1 MGRRIALAAVPR
13 IRHRH
18 LYLRHQTHRA
28 AVRLSQSPS
37 GRATAL
43 FERNAGRSHRACRGR
58 LRHRCYRHGRATRQ
72 RARGERRPA
81 WRAVDGVGVFGHGL
95 GEDGR
100 RIRAEEDGRCEF
112 GSFPARARLDRG
124 GAQHHAGGGSASD
137 EDAGASGR
145 GLPHSSRDH
154 PRVVQ
159 ELRHLRENVPGALPA
174 AERGPHRGAGRAGQV
189 HGLPAVRMAVSR
201 FRDPGASRHCGGGAR
216 VMNVIDTSL
225 TGKNAVKLISGNHA
239 CALGAIAAGCRF
251 FAGYPI
257 TPSSE
262 IAERLARHLPEVDGV
277 FVQMED
283 EIASI
288 AAVIGASMGGVKAM
302 TATSGPGFSLKQ
314 ENIGYAAGAEI
325 PCVIVNVMR
334 GGPSTG
340 MPTRPSQAD
349 LMQARWGSHGD
360 YPIIALTPASVG
372 EIYSETIRA
381 FDLAEQCRSPVVLLY
396 DQVIAQLSE
405 TVVLNNAANSSRT
418 ERKWASGPRAV
429 YKPYDSGSDAIPA
442 MAKPGDGYRTH
453 TTGLTHSESGFPT
466 QNPEAVTRNLSRLF
480 SKLDRHRDLIDSSE
494 TLHCD
499 DADVVVV
506 AIGISARAAKR
517 AVELC
522 RAQGLRVGLFRPITF
537 WPFPEKQLCQ
547 AAAKAC
553 AVLVPEMNT
562 GQLRLVVER
571 VLGGTPVEGIHLF
584 SGEAITPADIAARA
598 AALARGT

>member
-1 MGRRIALAAVPR
+1 M
-13 IRHRH
+13 
-18 LYLRHQTHRA
+18 
-28 AVRLSQSPS
+28 
-37 GRATAL
+37 
-43 FERNAGRSHRACRGR
+43 N
-58 LRHRCYRHGRATRQ
+58 
-72 RARGERRPA
+72 
-81 WRAVDGVGVFGHGL
+81 AVDT
-95 GEDGR
+95 
-100 RIRAEEDGRCEF
+100 A
-112 GSFPARARLDRG
+112 
-124 GAQHHAGGGSASD
+124 
-137 EDAGASGR
+137 
-145 GLPHSSRDH
+145 
-154 PRVVQ
+154 
-159 ELRHLRENVPGALPA
+159 
-174 AERGPHRGAGRAGQV
+174 
-189 HGLPAVRMAVSR
+189 
-201 FRDPGASRHCGGGAR
+201 
-216 VMNVIDTSL
+216 L
-225 TGKNAVKLISGNHA
+225 TGKNAMKLISGNHA

-262 IAERLARHLPEVDGV
+262 IAERLARQLPEVDGV

-381 FDLAEQCRSPVVLLY
+381 FELAELCRSPVVLLY

-405 TVVLNNAANSSRT
+405 TVALGSAGSLRRS
-418 ERKWASGPRAV
+418 ERKWASGPRAD
-429 YKPYDSGSDAIPA
+429 YKPYGGEDIPA
-442 MAKPGDGYRTH
+442 MARPGDGYRVH

-480 SKLDRHRDLIDSSE
+480 SKLERHRDLIDSWE
-494 TLHCD
+494 EPHCA
-499 DADVVVV
+499 DADVVIV
-506 AIGISARAAKR
+506 AIGISARAATR
-517 AVELC
+517 AMELC
-522 RAQGLRVGLFRPITF
+522 RAEGLRVGLFRPITL
-537 WPFPEKQLCQ
+537 WPFPEAALRRATAQ
-547 AAAKAC
+547 AR

-562 GQLRLVVER
+562 GQLRLEVER
-571 VLGGTPVEGIHLF
+571 VLGGMPVEGVHLF
-584 SGEAITPADIAARA
+584 SGEAITPADIAVCA
-598 AALARGT
+598 AELARGV

>member
-1 MGRRIALAAVPR
+1 
-13 IRHRH
+13 
-18 LYLRHQTHRA
+18 
-28 AVRLSQSPS
+28 
-37 GRATAL
+37 
-43 FERNAGRSHRACRGR
+43 
-58 LRHRCYRHGRATRQ
+58 
-72 RARGERRPA
+72 
-81 WRAVDGVGVFGHGL
+81 
-95 GEDGR
+95 
-100 RIRAEEDGRCEF
+100 
-112 GSFPARARLDRG
+112 
-124 GAQHHAGGGSASD
+124 
-137 EDAGASGR
+137 
-145 GLPHSSRDH
+145 
-154 PRVVQ
+154 
-159 ELRHLRENVPGALPA
+159 
-174 AERGPHRGAGRAGQV
+174 
-189 HGLPAVRMAVSR
+189 
-201 FRDPGASRHCGGGAR
+201 
-216 VMNVIDTSL
+216 MNVIDTSL

-239 CALGAIAAGCRF
+239 CALGAVAAGCRF

-283 EIASI
+283 EIASM

-349 LMQARWGSHGD
+349 IMQSRWGSHGD
-360 YPIIALTPASVG
+360 YPIIVLTPASVG

-405 TVVLNNAANSSRT
+405 TVALNSAADASRT
-418 ERKWASGPRAV
+418 ERKWASGPRAA
-429 YKPYDSGSDAIPA
+429 YKPYDGGSDGIPA
-442 MAKPGDGYRTH
+442 MARPGAGYRTH
-453 TTGLTHSESGFPT
+453 TTGLTHSEDGFPT

-480 SKLDRHRDLIDSSE
+480 SKLERHRDLIDSWE
-494 TLHCD
+494 DLHCA

-522 RAQGLRVGLFRPITF
+522 RAQGLRVGLFRPITL
-537 WPFPEKQLCQ
+537 WPFPETQLRQ
-547 AAAKAC
+547 AAAKAR

-562 GQLRLVVER
+562 GQLRLEVER
-571 VLGGTPVEGIHLF
+571 VLAGTPVEGLHLF

>member
-1 MGRRIALAAVPR
+1 M
-13 IRHRH
+13 
-18 LYLRHQTHRA
+18 
-28 AVRLSQSPS
+28 
-37 GRATAL
+37 
-43 FERNAGRSHRACRGR
+43 N
-58 LRHRCYRHGRATRQ
+58 
-72 RARGERRPA
+72 
-81 WRAVDGVGVFGHGL
+81 AVDT
-95 GEDGR
+95 
-100 RIRAEEDGRCEF
+100 A
-112 GSFPARARLDRG
+112 
-124 GAQHHAGGGSASD
+124 
-137 EDAGASGR
+137 
-145 GLPHSSRDH
+145 
-154 PRVVQ
+154 
-159 ELRHLRENVPGALPA
+159 
-174 AERGPHRGAGRAGQV
+174 
-189 HGLPAVRMAVSR
+189 
-201 FRDPGASRHCGGGAR
+201 
-216 VMNVIDTSL
+216 L

-262 IAERLARHLPEVDGV
+262 IAERLARRLPEVDGV

-283 EIASI
+283 EIASM
-288 AAVIGASMGGVKAM
+288 AAVIGASMGSVKAM

-314 ENIGYAAGAEI
+314 ENLGYAAGAEI

-360 YPIIALTPASVG
+360 YPMIALTPASVA

-405 TVVLNNAANSSRT
+405 TVALNPTANSNGT
-418 ERKWASGPRAV
+418 ERKWASGPRAA
-429 YKPYDSGSDAIPA
+429 YKPYDGGSDSIPA
-442 MAKPGDGYRTH
+442 MARPGAGYRTH
-453 TTGLTHSESGFPT
+453 TTGLTHGEDGFPT

-480 SKLDRHRDLIDSSE
+480 SKLERHRDLIDSSE

-499 DADVVVV
+499 DADVVIV
-506 AIGISARAAKR
+506 AIGISARAATG
-517 AVELC
+517 AIELC

-562 GQLRLVVER
+562 GQLRLVVDR

-584 SGEAITPADIAARA
+584 SGEAITPVDIAARA
-598 AALARGT
+598 AALARGP

>member
-1 MGRRIALAAVPR
+1 
-13 IRHRH
+13 
-18 LYLRHQTHRA
+18 
-28 AVRLSQSPS
+28 
-37 GRATAL
+37 
-43 FERNAGRSHRACRGR
+43 
-58 LRHRCYRHGRATRQ
+58 
-72 RARGERRPA
+72 
-81 WRAVDGVGVFGHGL
+81 
-95 GEDGR
+95 
-100 RIRAEEDGRCEF
+100 
-112 GSFPARARLDRG
+112 
-124 GAQHHAGGGSASD
+124 
-137 EDAGASGR
+137 
-145 GLPHSSRDH
+145 
-154 PRVVQ
+154 
-159 ELRHLRENVPGALPA
+159 
-174 AERGPHRGAGRAGQV
+174 
-189 HGLPAVRMAVSR
+189 
-201 FRDPGASRHCGGGAR
+201 
-216 VMNVIDTSL
+216 
-225 TGKNAVKLISGNHA
+225 
-239 CALGAIAAGCRF
+239 
-251 FAGYPI
+251 
-257 TPSSE
+257 
-262 IAERLARHLPEVDGV
+262 
-277 FVQMED
+277 MED
-283 EIASI
+283 EIASM

-360 YPIIALTPASVG
+360 YPIIVLTPASVG

-429 YKPYDSGSDAIPA
+429 YKPYDGGSDAIPA

-480 SKLDRHRDLIDSSE
+480 SKLERHRDLIDSSE

-499 DADVVVV
+499 DADVVIV
-506 AIGISARAAKR
+506 AIGISARAARR

-562 GQLRLVVER
+562 GQLRLEVER

-584 SGEAITPADIAARA
+584 SGEAITPVDIATRA
-598 AALARGT
+598 TALARGA

>member
-1 MGRRIALAAVPR
+1 M
-13 IRHRH
+13 
-18 LYLRHQTHRA
+18 
-28 AVRLSQSPS
+28 
-37 GRATAL
+37 
-43 FERNAGRSHRACRGR
+43 N
-58 LRHRCYRHGRATRQ
+58 
-72 RARGERRPA
+72 
-81 WRAVDGVGVFGHGL
+81 AVDT
-95 GEDGR
+95 
-100 RIRAEEDGRCEF
+100 A
-112 GSFPARARLDRG
+112 
-124 GAQHHAGGGSASD
+124 
-137 EDAGASGR
+137 
-145 GLPHSSRDH
+145 
-154 PRVVQ
+154 
-159 ELRHLRENVPGALPA
+159 
-174 AERGPHRGAGRAGQV
+174 
-189 HGLPAVRMAVSR
+189 
-201 FRDPGASRHCGGGAR
+201 
-216 VMNVIDTSL
+216 L

-262 IAERLARHLPEVDGV
+262 IAERLARRLPEVDGV

-283 EIASI
+283 EIASM

-405 TVVLNNAANSSRT
+405 TVVLNSAADASRT

-429 YKPYDSGSDAIPA
+429 YQPYDGGSDAIPA

-480 SKLDRHRDLIDSSE
+480 SKLERHRDLIDSSE
-494 TLHCD
+494 TLHCA
-499 DADVVVV
+499 DADVVIV
-506 AIGISARAAKR
+506 AIGISARAARR

-522 RAQGLRVGLFRPITF
+522 RTQGLRVGLFRPITL
-537 WPFPEKQLCQ
+537 WPFPETALRQ
-547 AAAKAC
+547 ATAKART
-553 AVLVPEMNT
+553 VLVPEMNT
-562 GQLRLVVER
+562 GQLRLEVER
-571 VLGGTPVEGIHLF
+571 VLGGMPVEGIHLF
-584 SGEAITPADIAARA
+584 SGEAITPVDIATRA
-598 AALARGT
+598 MALARGT